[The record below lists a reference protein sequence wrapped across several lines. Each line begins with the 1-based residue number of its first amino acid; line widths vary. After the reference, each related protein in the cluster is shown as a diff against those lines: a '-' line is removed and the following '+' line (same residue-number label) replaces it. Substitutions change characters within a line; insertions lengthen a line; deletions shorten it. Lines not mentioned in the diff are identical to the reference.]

1 MNVLEV
7 IEEAYDRC
15 GIEVRTGY
23 ELRSANRS
31 LKLLFADWA
40 NRGVNR
46 WTIKQITIP
55 MVKGVVGYPLG
66 ENIIDVLGAVL
77 HRDGIDYGI
86 ERLSR
91 DEYLKVPNKTQEGR
105 PNQFYVDRQID
116 PVLKVWLAPDN
127 NTDKVIIDCLTQ
139 INAPA
144 NNTAQAEIPFRF
156 QECLVAG
163 LAFMLAVKFAP
174 ERAAGL
180 QSLYEEAFNRASFE
194 DRDRASFRVA
204 PFVSRR

>member
-55 MVKGVVGYPLG
+55 LTKGVVAYPLG
-66 ENIIDVLGAVL
+66 ENIVDVLGAVL

-139 INAPA
+139 IDTPSKG
-144 NNTAQAEIPFRF
+144 TATPEIPFRF

-163 LAFMLAVKFAP
+163 LAFMLSVKFAP
-174 ERAAGL
+174 ERSAGL
-180 QSLYEEAFNRASFE
+180 QSLYEDAFSRASFE

-204 PFVSRR
+204 PYVSRR